1 MGSEFAFGQSK
12 MKQFETEMAT
22 GHHTAA
28 STREIAVM
36 ASVLEGRHGALAV
49 EIAEFLGAVHEQGG
63 DLPRAGSWY
72 EVALE
77 IRRRESDRLAGRRH

>member
-1 MGSEFAFGQSK
+1 MRQIDTTTTTP
-12 MKQFETEMAT
+12 ETK
-22 GHHTAA
+22 A
-28 STREIAVM
+28 STREVGVM
-36 ASVLEGRHGALAV
+36 ASVLEGRHGVLAV

-77 IRRRESDRLAGRRH
+77 IRRRESDRITGRRH